1 MANATC
7 RANARMRLPSL
18 TVVGLIALPAMQLV
32 LTQSRALRFASFSAF
47 YFAQGVPIGLLTV
60 AIPPWLAEQ
69 GASQG
74 DIGVYLGWVTLPW
87 ALKLIAGPFMDRF
100 TFLPMGFRRPWV
112 IALQGGLVL
121 SLLLLALVGA
131 GFGHGGGSLALLTV
145 AGMVVNTFSATQD
158 VAVDGMAIDV
168 LPEGE
173 RGRANAYMGFGQA
186 AARSTLGAA
195 CGVLLTVGGIAA
207 GALACAG
214 VVSLV
219 FVWAALVRERPRDR
233 LLPWSA
239 GGAAPVARAKGGFFA
254 NAVDFGKALFVS
266 TSAAKP
272 LMQDER
278 RAGRD
283 KTTQRSRQEEAA
295 NAPRAEAAPL
305 AGLAGFLSRRLSNS
319 PMIANSVAVGRMLVL
334 PMSLI
339 AVAVEFLARLRDGF
353 ALVVFPIVATG
364 ELGFSTEEYTRFVG
378 IVGLVAAT
386 LVILAGPYIDRFG
399 AKRMLIIALSA
410 SGAVHLVAWAV
421 PSVWAD
427 TDIVLALYCVLA
439 LLEQLTFVAIIA
451 LFMNLCSAKVA
462 ATQFAV
468 YMALANLSRSAGS
481 LLVAALEDHLQL
493 LQNFFV
499 MGGLL
504 LLSAV
509 VLSLFNAPA
518 HLRRLAAFATASSS
532 ARQQPNVAPSSAAA
546 PAQEQRPR

>member
-1 MANATC
+1 ML
-7 RANARMRLPSL
+7 ARPHPSL
-18 TVVGLIALPAMQLV
+18 GLIALPAMQLV

-219 FVWAALVRERPRDR
+219 FVWAGLVRERPRDR
-233 LLPWSA
+233 LLPWSD
-239 GGAAPVARAKGGFFA
+239 GGAAPVARPKGGFFA

-266 TSAAKP
+266 ASASAP
-272 LMQDER
+272 AMQDER
-278 RAGRD
+278 QAERGQIA
-283 KTTQRSRQEEAA
+283 QRSRQEETAA
-295 NAPRAEAAPL
+295 SASRAETALL
-305 AGLAGFLSRRLSNS
+305 ARFAGFVSRGLSNS

-364 ELGFSTEEYTRFVG
+364 ELGFTTEEYTRFVG
-378 IVGLVAAT
+378 IVGLVAAS

-427 TDIVLALYCVLA
+427 TNIVLALYCVLA

-493 LQNFFV
+493 LQNFLV

-518 HLRRLAAFATASSS
+518 HLRRLAAFETASSS
-532 ARQQPNVAPSSAAA
+532 ARQPPNVAPSSAAA
-546 PAQEQRPR
+546 PAQEQRRQ